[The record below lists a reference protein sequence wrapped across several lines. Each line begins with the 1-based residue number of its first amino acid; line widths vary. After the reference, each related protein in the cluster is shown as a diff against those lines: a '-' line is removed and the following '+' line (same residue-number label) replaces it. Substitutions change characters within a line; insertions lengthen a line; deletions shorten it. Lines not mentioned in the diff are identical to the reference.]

1 MSNIIE
7 LQDLCKEFNDK
18 RVLDNISLKI
28 PVGSIFGLIGPNGAG
43 KTTLIR
49 ILLGLYRPS
58 SGSFIINT
66 QHKDGIKKN
75 IGFML
80 HSTGLYPALTC
91 YENLALYARIYRL
104 DKEKER
110 IEDLLELVGLQEY
123 RDEKAQILSKGMRQ
137 KLVLARAILHNPELL
152 ILDEPTV
159 GLEVEIKVWFR
170 NFISDYVSEGKKTVL
185 ISSHELSELEKICT
199 DIAILRKG
207 KIVKEYNKVDL
218 METSLEELYLKSGES
233 DWQ

>member
-1 MSNIIE
+1 
-7 LQDLCKEFNDK
+7 
-18 RVLDNISLKI
+18 
-28 PVGSIFGLIGPNGAG
+28 
-43 KTTLIR
+43 
-49 ILLGLYRPS
+49 
-58 SGSFIINT
+58 
-66 QHKDGIKKN
+66 
-75 IGFML
+75 ML

-218 METSLEELYLKSGES
+218 RETSLEELYLKSGES